1 MSGNGKLVKE
11 GGSTQSELAMSQR
24 FGILVCVFGIW
35 VCVFG
40 IWVGVCICVFGNW
53 AMAIG
58 QLVKGQRGAPPMSWP

>member
-11 GGSTQSELAMSQR
+11 GVPPMSELAMSQG
-24 FGILVCVFGIW
+24 FGIL